1 VEALAWILILLLA
14 FAILSFIA
22 IGLAA
27 ITIFMGPP
35 DMHDVDINDQE
46 SK

>member
-1 VEALAWILILLLA
+1 VEALSWILIALFG
-14 FAILSFIA
+14 FAILSFIT

-27 ITIFMGPP
+27 LTIFMGPP
-35 DMHDVDINDQE
+35 DMHDVEITDQE